1 MTWIR
6 CVWLKWHAKC
16 SVLGAFKVYFSA
28 EFSSIA
34 NQTHLNKLVFDCF
47 CLWVFLPLGL
57 SSASEIHLRPGNR
70 LGHCWTFHF
79 YTFKNSWVASAV
91 CFGSY
96 PSVLSTVQS
105 TSAFGWMWVQSI
117 SINPSVF
124 WLLLSSVTSTVNAND
139 PVPLE
144 AMHAHAITLPQP
156 CFIHPKNFFFS
167 ITSLAFNMVFVK
179 V

>member
-79 YTFKNSWVASAV
+79 YTFKNSWVASVV
-91 CFGSY
+91 CFGSLSICTKHCPINFCIWLNVGTKYIHKPFCLLASSLFCHINSKRQWPSATGSHACPCHHTASTMFY
-96 PSVLSTVQS
+96 PSKK
-105 TSAFGWMWVQSI
+105 
-117 SINPSVF
+117 VF
-124 WLLLSSVTSTVNAND
+124 FQN
-139 PVPLE
+139 
-144 AMHAHAITLPQP
+144 
-156 CFIHPKNFFFS
+156 
-167 ITSLAFNMVFVK
+167 
-179 V
+179 